1 MALSPADFY
10 AYSNATGVPV
20 PETAEERAVLA
31 PAVLDF
37 RRNQLKSQEQNSNNL
52 FAIGA
57 SALAGAAALGAG
69 IAARRFLRGQPK
81 VPKAPTR
88 SANAGVVQQD
98 LENLQRAAGRASTAE
113 ASVPTSKV
121 AQPGAPTPEERQ
133 RVYASVAA
141 KPVEELPFVYRPKG
155 DTTEEVLMTDPR
167 TGEMF
172 MAGRSPKSFAE
183 QYVSLRPALTGQK
196 TDLPIQRTPG
206 TFKEFSQAAQNIAT
220 DPTDR
225 LLAELKEMRTAQSQE
240 LQERMANAY
249 SNRVDEL
256 LNTTLVDKQ
265 RQTSVSQQQ
274 QTASALD
281 SGEDQISGRIKQRL
295 QQNEDLDLSQVELL
309 EEMSNRSYQ
318 QMMDQPEPIVQAASR
333 LPDGVPVDQTQ
344 TTQSLTSQELA
355 DIAKSEM
362 MTLRQDLQARGLRP
376 GTQRFE
382 NALSQTWATKSIPS
396 ATPGT
401 TRFRQLQEQGKIDIS
416 LPGVIRAAVEKI
428 EELPE
433 EEALASKFLRSVPNV
448 GPEAKVTSTA
458 AGTAIRGASPSLYE
472 VPVKVE
478 ERQLYGTGDPLLFG
492 VPEEMGPDIAGSARV
507 AGAMSTDIP
516 EEELSKQE
524 IAYSFLNKPPTPELA
539 GGAAGIGVYGLEPKY
554 VPGAVS
560 KTTGQYSA
568 ASEQEPTYTP
578 GWLQRKQ
585 MRSGFE
591 SLTTPQLMAG
601 AEKATG
607 RVQQA
612 FQNELQ
618 RRQTAK
624 QSLAVSEMFRRARI
638 EGRI

>member
-10 AYSNATGVPV
+10 AYSRATGVQIPDDPQERAAMV
-20 PETAEERAVLA
+20 PE
-31 PAVLDF
+31 VLDF
-37 RRNQLKSQEQNSNNL
+37 RRNQLKAPEQNANVL
-52 FAIGA
+52 QTIGA
-57 SALAGAAALGAG
+57 TALAGAAALGAG
-69 IAARRFLRGQPK
+69 FAAHRFLRGRDQIPK
-81 VPKAPTR
+81 GPTR

-98 LENLQRAAGRASTAE
+98 LANLQRAAGRASTAQ
-113 ASVPTSKV
+113 ASVPSSMV
-121 AQPGAPTPEERQ
+121 AEPGAPTPEERQ
-133 RVYASVAA
+133 RVYAAVAA
-141 KPVEELPFVYRPKG
+141 KPVEDLPRVYRPKG
-155 DTTEEVLMTDPR
+155 GTQEDVLMTDPR
-167 TGEMF
+167 TGEIF
-172 MAGRSPKSFAE
+172 IGGQSPKSFA
-183 QYVSLRPALTGQK
+183 
-196 TDLPIQRTPG
+196 DL
-206 TFKEFSQAAQNIAT
+206 
-220 DPTDR
+220 DVTDR
-225 LLAELKEMRTAQSQE
+225 LLVELEDMRAAQSKE
-240 LQERMANAY
+240 LQERMSNAY
-249 SNRVDEL
+249 SKRVDDL
-256 LNTTLVDKQ
+256 LNQTLVEKQ
-265 RQTSVSQQQ
+265 KATSANQQL
-274 QTASALD
+274 QTAAAVESA
-281 SGEDQISGRIKQRL
+281 EDQISGRTKQRL
-295 QQNEDLDLSQVELL
+295 QQNEDLDLSQIEVL
-309 EEMSNRSYQ
+309 EAIAERSRLEGMEQ
-318 QMMDQPEPIVQAASR
+318 DEPIRQAVSQ

-344 TTQSLTSQELA
+344 TTQRLSSQELA

-362 MTLRQDLQARGLRP
+362 MALRQDLQARGLRP

-382 NALSQTWATKSIPS
+382 NALAQTWATKAIPS

-401 TRFRQLQEQGKIDIS
+401 TKFRELQEQGKIDIS
-416 LPGVIRAAVEKI
+416 LPGVIRTAVERT

-433 EEALASKFLRSVPNV
+433 EEALVSKFLRSVPNV

-458 AGTAIRGASPSLYE
+458 AGTAIRGASPSLHE
-472 VPVKVE
+472 VPVKLE

-507 AGAMSTDIP
+507 AGAMSADIP
-516 EEELSKQE
+516 ESELSKQE

-560 KTTGQYSA
+560 KATGQYSA
-568 ASEQEPTYTP
+568 ASEQKPTYTP

-624 QSLAVSEMFRRARI
+624 ESLAVSEMFRRARI